1 MKLFETLLSKIKN
14 LFKKPAA
21 PETPV
26 TAEAAEEKLSFRR
39 LENKNNAFTVSNKKP
54 YTEDGVLKPK
64 TIDTVFDFAYKMAFS
79 EEGEHRDHRSGGSY
93 QRKNGEIFAN
103 TFQGKIAECAAC
115 NFFYKIDPSVYPDF
129 SVCPLGE
136 WDTVDLKVKGKEIA
150 VKSTKHFGQLLL
162 LETKDWD
169 ENGRYIPNTE
179 KETNTYDFLVLIRL
193 NPSCEDVLKKQRLLY
208 SEHTDRETLHRIIS
222 EQKWSYNYAGFITRS
237 DLIYI
242 IKNKYIL
249 PQGALLNGKTL
260 MDAENYYV
268 QAIDLR
274 NISEITGLI

>member
-26 TAEAAEEKLSFRR
+26 TAEATEEKLSFRR

-115 NFFYKIDPSVYPDF
+115 NLFYKIDPSVYPDF

-268 QAIDLR
+268 QAINLR

>member
-26 TAEAAEEKLSFRR
+26 TAEATEEKLSFRR

-115 NFFYKIDPSVYPDF
+115 NLFYKIDPSVYPDF

>member
-1 MKLFETLLSKIKN
+1 MKPFETLLSKIKN
-14 LFKKPAA
+14 LFKKPVP
-21 PETPV
+21 PENSVV
-26 TAEAAEEKLSFRR
+26 TELTEEKLSFRR
-39 LENKNNAFTVSNKKP
+39 LEKKNNVFTVSDKKP
-54 YTEDGVLKPK
+54 YKEDGVLKPK

-79 EEGEHRDHRSGGSY
+79 EEGEHRSHRSGGSY

-115 NFFYKIDPSVYPDF
+115 NFFYKIDPDVYPDF

-249 PQGALLNGKTL
+249 PQGALLNGSTP

>member
-1 MKLFETLLSKIKN
+1 MKPFETLLPKIKN
-14 LFKKPAA
+14 LFKKPVA
-21 PETPV
+21 PENSVV
-26 TAEAAEEKLSFRR
+26 TEPTEEKLSFRR
-39 LENKNNAFTVSNKKP
+39 LEKKNNVFTVSDKKS
-54 YTEDGVLKPK
+54 YKEDGVLKAK

-79 EEGEHRDHRSGGSY
+79 EEGEHRSHRSGGSY

-115 NFFYKIDPSVYPDF
+115 NLFYKIDPSVYPDF

-193 NPSCEDVLKKQRLLY
+193 NPSCEDVLKKQQLLY

-222 EQKWSYNYAGFITRS
+222 EQKWSYNYAGFITRN

-249 PQGALLNGKTL
+249 PQRALLNGNTP

>member
-14 LFKKPAA
+14 LFKKPVA

-26 TAEAAEEKLSFRR
+26 TAEATEEKLSFRR
-39 LENKNNAFTVSNKKP
+39 LEEKNNVFTVSDKKP

-79 EEGEHRDHRSGGSY
+79 EDGEHRSHRSGGSY

-136 WDTVDLKVKGKEIA
+136 WDTVDLKVNGKEIA

-249 PQGALLNGKTL
+249 PQGALLNGSTP

-274 NISEITGLI
+274 NISKITGLI